1 MLNPELK
8 DLTERRL
15 TTPDVWFDDVG
26 MAVMVRSRAFHSGAL
41 QWDATVTDDSELSS
55 YRIVVVGVTPE
66 QLAKDSRS
74 VLQRIESHYETA
86 RDSGFRPAVVAT
98 PRARYRRPARPRPRP
113 LTV

>member
-8 DLTERRL
+8 DRAERGL

-26 MAVMVRSRAFHSGAL
+26 MAVMVHSRAFHAGAL
-41 QWDATVTDDSELSS
+41 HWDATVVDDSELSS

-66 QLAKDSRS
+66 QLARDSRS
-74 VLQRIESHYETA
+74 VLHRIESHYMTA

-98 PRARYRRPARPRPRP
+98 PRMGYRRPA
-113 LTV
+113 